1 MKQTCSIL
9 STYTAD
15 VSGVASALYE
25 LGGMTVLHD
34 ASGCNSTYN
43 THDEPRWYDMP
54 SMVYVSALAEVDA
67 MMGDDEKLIAD
78 VCRAA
83 EELKPRFIAIAGT
96 PIPMMMGTDI
106 PAVARLVEKR
116 CGIPTLGLVTNS
128 MHSYNHGASMA
139 FEALARRFC
148 PKEARRRPRAAGER
162 PSVNLLGVTP
172 LDFSITGNVEALRAL
187 FTDSGFRIVSCWAM
201 GSSFDELM
209 RAGEADVNIVVS
221 SCGYGPAA
229 ALREIYGTPSVTGL
243 PAGESMALEIFA
255 LAEKAAAAGEDQNAL
270 FAPAPSAE
278 DKIFV
283 IGEPVQ
289 CASMARAL
297 REDMR
302 LKGVRAISPLEFPDE
317 DEIFA
322 ALKNAD
328 VVIADPLYKPA
339 ARGKGC
345 RFIELPHEGYS
356 GRIFRDRIP
365 IFIGAKFN
373 EWIERELSK

>member
-1 MKQTCSIL
+1 MKQVCSIL

-43 THDEPRWYDMP
+43 THDEPRWYDTP

-67 MMGDDEKLIAD
+67 MMGDDEKLIDD

-83 EELKPRFIAIAGT
+83 EELQPRFIALAGT
-96 PIPMMMGTDI
+96 PIPMMMGTDLS
-106 PAVARLVEKR
+106 AAARLIEKR
-116 CGIPTLGLVTNS
+116 CGIPTMGFSTNS

-139 FEALARRFC
+139 LEGIARRFC
-148 PKEARRRPRAAGER
+148 PGGIVRARRAAGER

-172 LDFSITGNVEALRAL
+172 LDFSITGNVGALRAL
-187 FTDSGFRIVSCWAM
+187 FNDSGFRVVSCWAM
-201 GSSFDELM
+201 GSPFEELM

-229 ALREIYGTPSVTGL
+229 ALREIYGTPAVTGL

-255 LAEKAAAAGEDQNAL
+255 LAEKAADCGADQSAL
-270 FAPAPSAE
+270 YAPEPSE
-278 DKIFV
+278 RDRVFV
-283 IGEPVQ
+283 VGEPVQ

-302 LKGVRAISPLEFPDE
+302 MTGVRAISPLELPDE
-317 DEIFA
+317 DAIFD

-328 VVIADPLYKPA
+328 IVIADPLYKPA
-339 ARGKGC
+339 AAGSGC

-356 GRIFRDRIP
+356 GRIFRDKIP
-365 IFIGAKFN
+365 VFIGEKFD
-373 EWIERELSK
+373 EWIERELS